1 MFFILFYFFFFF
13 FFFVYYLASIKNII
27 KFNIM
32 DLIAML
38 FQKKVIME
46 KYLIII
52 LKTFLFSSYK
62 FIQLFISY
70 IFLVFIYYS
79 LSVELF
85 I

>member
-1 MFFILFYFFFFF
+1 
-13 FFFVYYLASIKNII
+13 
-27 KFNIM
+27 M
-32 DLIAML
+32 DLIEIL